1 MSSDPLDTV
10 APSGETVFDYDR
22 RHLLTYAEL
31 LDAEKDG
38 VAWQDGSLEI
48 LGIDPTTDAMRA
60 QTCWDT
66 HLARARWITGDGLRS
81 AITAFGEQARAAS
94 RRRRQREK

>member
-38 VAWQDGSLEI
+38 IAWQDGALEI
-48 LGIDPTTDAMRA
+48 LGIDPVTDATRA
-60 QTCWDT
+60 RVCWES
-66 HLARARWITGDGLRS
+66 HLARARWITGAGLRV
-81 AITAFGEQARAAS
+81 AIAAFGEQARAAS
-94 RRRRQREK
+94 HRRP